1 MSHLLDTVFNFLL
14 IYVLL
19 FPQQRVGLSASKY
32 NNLYLSMFEES
43 PKGVDPKV
51 NSRSY
56 SGTESS
62 STGALSLAWISTQND
77 CIKIKKKKKTMN
89 YSILDK

>member
-1 MSHLLDTVFNFLL
+1 
-14 IYVLL
+14 
-19 FPQQRVGLSASKY
+19 
-32 NNLYLSMFEES
+32 MFEES

-77 CIKIKKKKKTMN
+77 CIKIKKKEKNHELLYFGQITLLLTTPFKCSVIIM
-89 YSILDK
+89 SQDKNNNKGQETKFIS